1 MPEYPNPYEPCGP
14 VRSAEMFFGRK
25 NELAEIADFLRG
37 DQSVSLVGPSKIGKT
52 SLLFHLMRP
61 AVAEELGLGDGRLV
75 CYLDGHGLGEESPPG
90 VFRQM
95 AAGLIAEMESRSLP
109 TEAELR
115 KACASPSRLAFES
128 AVRALNLRGLRIVII
143 LDEFEQLGAN
153 SRMDVQFF
161 NALRSI
167 AGRFQ
172 LAYLTAS
179 VRPLIA
185 LTFSGRS
192 REIHSSPFFNIFA
205 THALG
210 LLPEMDA
217 RDLIRT
223 PAQRSGR
230 PFPPDLENFLFQLG
244 GGHPLILQTACFH
257 AWEHPEDRSGLEKR
271 TKAEMQPHFEHIWR
285 ELSEAEQRILLGA
298 DGAPVPSSPS
308 EPEAAVLRGLEEKC
322 LLLPLHGKYEYSS
335 KAWANFLVRKS
346 R

>member
-14 VRSAEMFFGRK
+14 VRTADMFFGRK

-61 AVAEELGLGDGRLV
+61 AFAEELGLGPGRLV
-75 CYLDGHGLGEESPPG
+75 CYLDCQGLGEESPPG
-90 VFRQM
+90 VFRKI
-95 AAGLIAEMESRSLP
+95 AAGLIAELELRGLP
-109 TEAELR
+109 EQAELR
-115 KACASPSRLAFES
+115 KACNSPSRLAFES
-128 AVRALNLRGLRIVII
+128 AIRVLNRRGLRIVII

-153 SRMDVQFF
+153 SRLDVQFF
-161 NALRSI
+161 NALRSM

-172 LAYLTAS
+172 LSYLTAS

-185 LTFSGRS
+185 LTYSGRS

-205 THALG
+205 TLTLG
-210 LLPEMDA
+210 LLPEADA

-223 PAQRSGR
+223 PARRSGR
-230 PFPPDLENFLFQLG
+230 PFPPDLEISLFQLG

-257 AWEHPEDRSGLEKR
+257 AWEHPEDRSGMEER
-271 TKAEMQPHFEHIWR
+271 ITGEMQPYFEYIWR
-285 ELSEAEQRILLGA
+285 ELTEAEKRILLRA

-308 EPEAAVLRGLEEKC
+308 GSEAAVLRGLEQKC
-322 LLLPLHGKYEYSS
+322 LLLPSHGKYTYP
-335 KAWANFLVRKS
+335 AQVWANFLARQS